1 MSGKAVNS
9 LGFVLCEN
17 RSGGKVTLSE
27 HEVQME
33 FTETRRGGDLNR
45 LVNELTIEEKK
56 RAGLGRGSV
65 AHGGNPQIEHPR
77 HHGCGRAPMACAK
90 KKVWASWAWAE
101 VFPPPV
107 FPPRPH

>member
-45 LVNELTIEEKK
+45 LVNELTIEEKACWS
-56 RAGLGRGSV
+56 RE
-65 AHGGNPQIEHPR
+65 GGISGTRWQSPD
-77 HHGCGRAPMACAK
+77 
-90 KKVWASWAWAE
+90 
-101 VFPPPV
+101 
-107 FPPRPH
+107 